1 MKNRLF
7 ALTAAAVLAVSLTA
21 CGSKAEEPAAADT
34 KTEAAEDTASADTT
48 GEKKVLKVA
57 MECGYAPYNWTQM
70 DDSNGAVPISNVPG
84 AYANG
89 YDVMIAQRICET
101 YGWELEIVS
110 SAWDSLCPA
119 VQSGTMDANI
129 AGQSMTAERMHGCG
143 HDGHTCIALGAA
155 QLLLQRQNFNGT
167 VCFVFQPA
175 EEPGYGARAM
185 MDDGVIERF
194 GIEEIYGLHNMPG
207 MKAGTIATRVG
218 GIMASEDNFII
229 RIKGQGAHAAR
240 PHMAKDPLVIAA
252 EIILALQ
259 TIVSRNVDPNVP
271 AVISCTEL
279 HTDGIRNAIPT
290 HVEIKGDTRSF
301 APEVQMLL
309 EERMRTISEAICA
322 MHGAT
327 CQFSY
332 THEFAPTVNWQQC
345 VDVAVTAAINVVGA
359 EKVDGN
365 VAQMMISEDF
375 GAFLQK
381 IPGCFIFLGNGDSSN
396 TPLHNAC
403 YDFNDEILLTG
414 AEYFAEVVRTRLP
427 QE

>member
-1 MKNRLF
+1 MNQQQLKQQLIAWRHYLHAHPESAFEEQNTSRFIAEKLEAMGIEVHRDIGKTGVVGRLNCGDGKGVI
-7 ALTAAAVLAVSLTA
+7 AIRADIDAIQLTEQGDWS
-21 CGSKAEEPAAADT
+21 
-34 KTEAAEDTASADTT
+34 
-48 GEKKVLKVA
+48 
-57 MECGYAPYNWTQM
+57 Y
-70 DDSNGAVPISNVPG
+70 
-84 AYANG
+84 
-89 YDVMIAQRICET
+89 R
-101 YGWELEIVS
+101 
-110 SAWDSLCPA
+110 
-119 VQSGTMDANI
+119 
-129 AGQSMTAERMHGCG
+129 SMTAERMHGCG

-155 QLLLQRQNFNGT
+155 KLLLQRQNFNGT

-332 THEFAPTVNWQQC
+332 THEFAPTVNWHQC

-381 IPGCFIFLGNGDSSN
+381 IPGCFIFLGNGDSSDAQGN
-396 TPLHNAC
+396 TPLHSAC

>member
-1 MKNRLF
+1 MERK
-7 ALTAAAVLAVSLTA
+7 ALEQKLTGFFEELHMHPELSYEEYETTERIKRELAAAGIEILQIPLKTGVTA
-21 CGSKAEEPAAADT
+21 I
-34 KTEAAEDTASADTT
+34 
-48 GEKKVLKVA
+48 VR
-57 MECGYAPYNWTQM
+57 
-70 DDSNGAVPISNVPG
+70 GAKPG
-84 AYANG
+84 K
-89 YDVMIAQRICET
+89 T
-101 YGWELEIVS
+101 YGLRCDI
-110 SAWDSLCPA
+110 
-119 VQSGTMDANI
+119 DALPI
-129 AGQSMTAERMHGCG
+129 EEETDLPYKSKTPGKMHACG

-381 IPGCFIFLGNGDSSN
+381 IPGCFIFLGNGDSSDAQGN

-414 AEYFAEVVRTRLP
+414 AEYFAEVVRARLP

>member
-1 MKNRLF
+1 MEQEQLKQQLIAWRHHLHANPESAFEEVKTAQFIAEKLEAMGIEVHRNIGQTGLVGVLRCGDGQGVI
-7 ALTAAAVLAVSLTA
+7 AIRADIDAIQLTEQS
-21 CGSKAEEPAAADT
+21 
-34 KTEAAEDTASADTT
+34 
-48 GEKKVLKVA
+48 
-57 MECGYAPYNWTQM
+57 
-70 DDSNGAVPISNVPG
+70 
-84 AYANG
+84 
-89 YDVMIAQRICET
+89 
-101 YGWELEIVS
+101 ELS
-110 SAWDSLCPA
+110 YR
-119 VQSGTMDANI
+119 SGT
-129 AGQSMTAERMHGCG
+129 TERMHGCG

-185 MDDGVIERF
+185 MNDGLIERF
-194 GIEEIYGLHNMPG
+194 AIEEIYGLHNMPG

-229 RIKGQGAHAAR
+229 RIIGQGAHAAR

-290 HVEIKGDTRSF
+290 HVEIKGDTRSYS
-301 APEVQMLL
+301 ADVQILL
-309 EERMRTISEAICA
+309 EERMRTISESICA
-322 MHGAT
+322 MHGAQ
-327 CQFSY
+327 CEFSY

-345 VDVAVTAAINVVGA
+345 VDVAVNAAVNVVGA
-359 EKVDGN
+359 ERVEGS

-381 IPGCFIFLGNGDSSN
+381 IPGCFVFLGNGDASDPQGN
-396 TPLHNAC
+396 MPLHNAC

-414 AEYFAEVVRTRLP
+414 AEYFAEIVRTRLP
-427 QE
+427 Q

>member
-1 MKNRLF
+1 
-7 ALTAAAVLAVSLTA
+7 
-21 CGSKAEEPAAADT
+21 
-34 KTEAAEDTASADTT
+34 
-48 GEKKVLKVA
+48 
-57 MECGYAPYNWTQM
+57 
-70 DDSNGAVPISNVPG
+70 
-84 AYANG
+84 
-89 YDVMIAQRICET
+89 
-101 YGWELEIVS
+101 
-110 SAWDSLCPA
+110 
-119 VQSGTMDANI
+119 
-129 AGQSMTAERMHGCG
+129 MTAERMHGCG

-229 RIKGQGAHAAR
+229 RIKGQERMRRGR
-240 PHMAKDPLVIAA
+240 IWRKIRWSLRRKSSWLCRQLFREMLIRTCQRSFPVLNCTPMASAMRFRRTSK
-252 EIILALQ
+252 
-259 TIVSRNVDPNVP
+259 SR
-271 AVISCTEL
+271 
-279 HTDGIRNAIPT
+279 
-290 HVEIKGDTRSF
+290 DTRSF

-345 VDVAVTAAINVVGA
+345 VDVAVTAAINVVG
-359 EKVDGN
+359 
-365 VAQMMISEDF
+365 
-375 GAFLQK
+375 L
-381 IPGCFIFLGNGDSSN
+381 
-396 TPLHNAC
+396 
-403 YDFNDEILLTG
+403 
-414 AEYFAEVVRTRLP
+414 RR
-427 QE
+427 